1 MILTTGLKSLDQQ
14 DLTQT
19 YKIMRTKLK
28 IQKIMQ
34 KMDYV
39 IDKIEKQ
46 DYTYSS
52 FIELRN
58 EYDRLSNEI
67 LTLKQIK

>member
-1 MILTTGLKSLDQQ
+1 
-14 DLTQT
+14 
-19 YKIMRTKLK
+19 MRTKLK